1 MKKIISGACAV
12 VLLSLVFTAC
22 GKKEGTGCTAT
33 ALCDSTSTAY
43 GTMAGNII
51 LGDYTQFANRS
62 DAPEKESLLKGVKL
76 VFSSKADKGTLIGM
90 QMAIQMLSE
99 LEHIESQGVK
109 MDRAK
114 VLAAFNKAFSAD
126 SILPAEISAS
136 SEEFQRLMN
145 AAIEAAKE
153 TPAEEAEAEK
163 AEEETPADSN
173 GQAAEAFMERSKT
186 ENPNIMTTASGLSY
200 EIKAPGEGAH
210 PTAES
215 TVTVNYT
222 GRLIDGKVFDSSEG
236 RGPASFPV
244 SGVIAGFGEGLQLIG
259 KGGKVTLYIPGN
271 LAYGEQG
278 APQAGIG
285 PNEMLIFDVEL
296 IDFK

>member
-1 MKKIISGACAV
+1 MKKILLGAGALA
-12 VLLSLVFTAC
+12 LLSLAFTAC
-22 GKKEGTGCTAT
+22 DKKGETAST
-33 ALCDSTSTAY
+33 AINDSTATAY

-51 LGDYTQFANRS
+51 LGDYTQFANTP
-62 DAPEKESLLKGVKL
+62 DAPDKESLLKGIKL

-99 LEHIESQGVK
+99 IEHIDAQGVK
-109 MDRAK
+109 LDRAK
-114 VLAAFNKAFSAD
+114 VLAAFNEAFRAD
-126 SILPAEISAS
+126 SVLPADISAS
-136 SEEFQRLMN
+136 SENFQRLLNDAM
-145 AAIEAAKE
+145 AAAKE
-153 TPAEEAEAEK
+153 TPAETAATEAEAES
-163 AEEETPADSN
+163 PAAQN
-173 GQAAEAFMERSKT
+173 GQAADLFMEMSKT

-200 EIKAPGEGAH
+200 EIKAAGEGAH
-210 PTAES
+210 PTAQS

-244 SGVIAGFGEGLQLIG
+244 SGVIPGFGEGLQLIG
-259 KGGKVTLYIPGN
+259 KGGKITLYIPGN

-296 IDFK
+296 LDFK

>member
-1 MKKIISGACAV
+1 MKKILLGAGAA
-12 VLLSLVFTAC
+12 VLLSLAFTAC
-22 GKKEGTGCTAT
+22 DKNKSCEGNKCLA
-33 ALCDSTSTAY
+33 DSTSTAY

-51 LGDYTQFANRS
+51 LGDYTQFANTPDS
-62 DAPEKESLLKGVKL
+62 PDKESLLKGVKL

-99 LEHIESQGVK
+99 IEHIDAQGVK

-114 VLAAFNKAFSAD
+114 VLSAFTKAFGSD
-126 SILPAEISAS
+126 SINPAEIAAS
-136 SEEFQRLMN
+136 SENFQRLMN
-145 AAIEAAKE
+145 AAMEAAKE
-153 TPAEEAEAEK
+153 TPAEKAATEADATSPS
-163 AEEETPADSN
+163 AQNVAAADV
-173 GQAAEAFMERSKT
+173 FMDMTKT
-186 ENPNIMTTASGLSY
+186 ENPNVMTTESGLSY
-200 EIKAPGEGAH
+200 EIKEPGEGAH
-210 PTAES
+210 PTATS

-244 SGVIAGFGEGLQLIG
+244 NGVIAGFAEGLQLLG
-259 KGGKVTLYIPGN
+259 KGGKATLYIPGN